1 MKRWYV
7 MNTGKT
13 LYLLLWL
20 LLITLL
26 LPVVAQASVNAQLD
40 RSTINE
46 GETFTLNLTVSGS
59 NSSQPDLTGLRKD
72 FDVIGTGQKSMIQ
85 IINGNVQSQHSWTI
99 TLSPRHT
106 GTLQIPSIPVGNDS
120 SNALTVTVL
129 PASASFHS
137 GAAPAHVFME
147 VSATLVLRHALAT
160 RHTQQ
165 TFTG

>member
-1 MKRWYV
+1 MNAITTHSPTSMKRWYM

-72 FDVIGTGQKSMIQ
+72 AISALLDDHPVTAPYRHLADSI
-85 IINGNVQSQHSWTI
+85 HSRWQ
-99 TLSPRHT
+99 R
-106 GTLQIPSIPVGNDS
+106 
-120 SNALTVTVL
+120 
-129 PASASFHS
+129 
-137 GAAPAHVFME
+137 
-147 VSATLVLRHALAT
+147 
-160 RHTQQ
+160 QQ
-165 TFTG
+165 